1 MKNIGTM
8 LNIEQ
13 FIDKLIPPS
22 DYQHRDGFSNNSLI
36 DQLNASEKKL
46 IEDALINKLLTNN
59 Y

>member
-1 MKNIGTM
+1 M